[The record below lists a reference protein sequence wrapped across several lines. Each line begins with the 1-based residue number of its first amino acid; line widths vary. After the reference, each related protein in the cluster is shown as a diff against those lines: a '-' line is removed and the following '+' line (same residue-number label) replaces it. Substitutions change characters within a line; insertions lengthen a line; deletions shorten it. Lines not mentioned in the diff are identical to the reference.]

1 MITVKKI
8 GLAVLT
14 CAFIANVAYA
24 KKVTLPN
31 GKVLI
36 DPYVISKR
44 PDGLE
49 VGHKT
54 GIMFI
59 KFSNMPV
66 KYQKKYGYSPKKAAA
81 YEKKRAKRK
90 QQIAK
95 EKKAKAVEQRKL
107 RVQLNKNLLNASV
120 EKLEI
125 SIKDRE
131 NRVAFLKKEIPRLQ
145 KLADDMLNSSTKLA
159 GKTVSGDN
167 NNNNR
172 SGSGLYYGWDGGYV
186 LGNTGGG
193 DRQAENTKRRQVKK
207 LGRDYSE
214 STRRIDKY
222 QKELLAKEDEITR
235 MRARLKRE
243 KAKQK

>member
-1 MITVKKI
+1 MRIMEKI
-8 GLAVLT
+8 CLAVLV
-14 CAFIANVAYA
+14 CVFIANFASA

-66 KYQKKYGYSPKKAAA
+66 KYQKKYGYNPKKAAS
-81 YEKKRAKRK
+81 YEKKQAERKRK
-90 QQIAK
+90 IAN
-95 EKKAKAVEQRKL
+95 EKKAEAAYKRKL
-107 RVQLNKNLLNASV
+107 LVQLNKNLLNASI

-125 SIKDRE
+125 GIKDTE
-131 NRVAFLKKEIPRLQ
+131 NRIDFLKREIPRLQ
-145 KLADDMLNSSTKLA
+145 KNADDMLNSSTKLA
-159 GKTVSGDN
+159 GKTVSG
-167 NNNNR
+167 NNNR

-186 LGNTGGG
+186 LGNSGG

-207 LGRDYSE
+207 LGNDYSA
-214 STRRIDKY
+214 TQRRIEKY
-222 QKELLAKEDEITR
+222 QKELLTKEDQLVK
-235 MRARLKRE
+235 MKFRLKRE
-243 KAKQK
+243 KSKQ